1 MLRIDQGTTR
11 GGALFTTLSYSGY
24 SGCYLLAP
32 GWVWAIGLL
41 IGEGEGGGRERGRE
55 GGWRG
60 QRMSSERIA
69 KGGGWTYARG

>member
-11 GGALFTTLSYSGY
+11 GGALFTALSNGGY

-41 IGEGEGGGRERGRE
+41 IGEGEVGGRE
-55 GGWRG
+55 GGRVAG
-60 QRMSSERIA
+60 AANEL
-69 KGGGWTYARG
+69 